1 MGVEEIRST
10 QKTHCTLLVVQDI
23 GTTYWSVGKLLST
36 FEVFPFTG
44 DGRDNKV
51 ASRHFE
57 AGQVVVTTAVGSR
70 GVDWK
75 CNAPGGFEV
84 VATFLSKSVR
94 VQRQIQGRAGRSGQK
109 GSYLEIVSE
118 KEVHESLKQWGL
130 AQGHIV
136 KLVKGSLENDLR
148 TDCIT
153 QMSDRVKAAAEVSG
167 SKAEFKN
174 RFDRFRLWLSDTR
187 YTQLTKSLQA
197 LIQAYVEGRAGEA
210 QESLHAFLTEFA
222 ADLIGDSREQVSV
235 EEITGKLIDGI
246 KEHLLAFQHLID
258 EIRKNGAYN
267 EYIADCVSEGNCN
280 NIPEFSINNVE

>member
-10 QKTHCTLLVVQDI
+10 QSTHCTLLVVQDI
-23 GTTYWSVGKLLST
+23 GTTYWSVGELLST

-44 DGRDNKV
+44 DGRDNKI
-51 ASRHFE
+51 ASMNFE

-70 GVDWK
+70 GVDWQ

-84 VATFLSKSVR
+84 IATFMSKSVR

-109 GSYLEIVSE
+109 GSYIEIVSE

-187 YTQLTKSLQA
+187 YTQLTKGLQE
-197 LIQAYVEGRAGEA
+197 LIHAYVDGRAG
-210 QESLHAFLTEFA
+210 
-222 ADLIGDSREQVSV
+222 
-235 EEITGKLIDGI
+235 
-246 KEHLLAFQHLID
+246 
-258 EIRKNGAYN
+258 
-267 EYIADCVSEGNCN
+267 
-280 NIPEFSINNVE
+280 

>member
-10 QKTHCTLLVVQDI
+10 QSTHCTLLVVQDI
-23 GTTYWSVGKLLST
+23 GTTYWSVGELLST

-51 ASRHFE
+51 ASMSFE
-57 AGQVVVTTAVGSR
+57 AGQIVVTTAVGSR

-84 VATFLSKSVR
+84 LATFMSKSVR

-118 KEVHESLKQWGL
+118 EEVKASLKQWGDS
-130 AQGHIV
+130 QGHIV

-153 QMSDRVKAAAEVSG
+153 QMSDQVKAAAEVSG
-167 SKAEFKN
+167 NKAEFKK
-174 RFDRFRLWLSDTR
+174 RVDRYRLWLTDAR
-187 YTQLTKSLQA
+187 YTQLTQGLQK
-197 LIQAYVEGRAGEA
+197 LIEATVEGHGDVEESEQLVRAFFA
-210 QESLHAFLTEFA
+210 EFSE
-222 ADLIGDSREQVSV
+222 DLIGDSREQLSV
-235 EEITGKLIDGI
+235 EDILEKTIRNI
-246 KEHLLAFQHLID
+246 KEHKLAFEYLHS
-258 EIRKNGAYN
+258 EMGRNKAYKQYVT
-267 EYIADCVSEGNCN
+267 ECVTEGNCN
-280 NIPEFSINNVE
+280 NIPKFSIA